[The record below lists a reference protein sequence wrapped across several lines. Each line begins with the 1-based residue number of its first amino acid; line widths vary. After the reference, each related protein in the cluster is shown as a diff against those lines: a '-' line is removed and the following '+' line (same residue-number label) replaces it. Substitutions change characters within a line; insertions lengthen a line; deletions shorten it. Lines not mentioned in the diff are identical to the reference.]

1 MKLDR
6 RDFFAQLGG
15 AAVVATLTHEARAD
29 ALEHYMMAA
38 AAPPT
43 VASQGSPASAPAS
56 MPASMAA
63 DKRPFPSVAE
73 VEAQIETQSRRRG
86 VGNLFTSA
94 EGNVKRLP
102 PMPAKPTL
110 VDYFNLRFVRTSN
123 HCLQSANRAMKNGM
137 SEEIVLACL
146 LHDTVQE
153 LIKVD
158 HGYWGAQMY
167 EPYVAPKVA
176 FALRYHQALRFFEDK
191 EHGYEYPDLYRRMF
205 GVDYT
210 PEPYIVQAWQT
221 AKKNKW
227 YYESR
232 MVTVN
237 DLYAFDPNVHPT
249 LDQFTDIIGRHF
261 KQPKEG
267 LGYDNSPVAHMWRS
281 ISMPDHP
288 L

>member
-6 RDFFAQLGG
+6 RDFFAKLGG
-15 AAVVATLTHEARAD
+15 AAAIATMTHEARAD

-38 AAPPT
+38 AAPP
-43 VASQGSPASAPAS
+43 AAAAQGSAGSAPAS

-63 DKRPFPSVAE
+63 DKRPFPTTAE
-73 VEAQIETQSRRRG
+73 VEAQIETQPRRRG
-86 VGNLFTSA
+86 VGGLFTSS

-110 VDYFNLRFVRTSN
+110 ADYFSLRFVRTSN

-167 EPYVAPKVA
+167 EPYVSPKVT
-176 FALRYHQALRFFEDK
+176 FAIRYHQALRF
-191 EHGYEYPDLYRRMF
+191 Y
-205 GVDYT
+205 
-210 PEPYIVQAWQT
+210 
-221 AKKNKW
+221 
-227 YYESR
+227 
-232 MVTVN
+232 
-237 DLYAFDPNVHPT
+237 
-249 LDQFTDIIGRHF
+249 
-261 KQPKEG
+261 
-267 LGYDNSPVAHMWRS
+267 
-281 ISMPDHP
+281 
-288 L
+288 